1 MKIDI
6 EADVVRVLEPQTFA
20 SGSSKVEVHLTWMEQ
35 NKDGDTYEQ
44 VVPIECWGSRVDTAL
59 TFNKGDKVKA
69 QCYLGGR
76 EWRKDESSK
85 WRAFM
90 SLRCARIEL
99 VEAGASKPPAKQAS
113 LKEQV
118 LAKAATQNTE
128 ADDLPF

>member
-35 NKDGDTYEQ
+35 NKDGVTFEQ
-44 VVPIECWGSRVDTAL
+44 VVPVECWGSRVDTAL

-76 EWRKDESSK
+76 EWRKDENSK

-99 VEAGASKPPAKQAS
+99 VEAGDSKPPAKQAS
-113 LKEQV
+113 LKDQV